1 MTSDSKTTSRKFTK
15 KELLITG
22 LSLILAIIFLSIAF
36 SGVNVSDVFSSMMDV
51 SLYWLFLMILFQ
63 MLSHYFRALRWKV
76 VIGEIKN
83 DVSVNVLMGSLLIGY
98 ALNGIIPRLGELS
111 RAVIVG
117 KMSKVSRTATFG
129 TIVIERVIDLF
140 FFAGSIILA
149 AVLYEGDIYLDFPW
163 LKTSVY
169 LGGVAFLIAVVAF
182 IFSIRYE
189 QIFVRHLRTVV
200 SLVSAKLAERAV
212 EVFEK
217 VNTGLGSLSGVVNY
231 LIMIAYS
238 VLIMLFYAL
247 TAYAGFQA
255 LGIGTELTVTDAFVV
270 MAISSIGVMIPT
282 PGGIG
287 SYHTLAKSV
296 LVSLYALTA
305 EQGIVYATF
314 VHGVTYILHIVVAV
328 GYFFYFKFSN
338 SQITGDTLLNS
349 ENE

>member
-1 MTSDSKTTSRKFTK
+1 
-15 KELLITG
+15 
-22 LSLILAIIFLSIAF
+22 LAGVFLYIAF
-36 SGVNVSDVFSSMMDV
+36 RGVDVAKVFSSMMNV
-51 SLYWLFLMILFQ
+51 SISWLILLIVFQ

-76 VIGEIKN
+76 VIGEIKS

-98 ALNGIIPRLGELS
+98 ALNGVIPRLGELS

-117 KMSKVSRTATFG
+117 KISKVSRTATFG

-149 AVLYEGDIYLDFPW
+149 AVLYDGDIYREFPW
-163 LKTSVY
+163 LKTSIYV
-169 LGGVAFLIAVVAF
+169 GAVAF
-182 IFSIRYE
+182 IIAVIAFVFSIRYE
-189 QIFVRHLRTVV
+189 QVFTRHLRKIV
-200 SLVSAKLAERAV
+200 SLFSAKLADRAV
-212 EVFEK
+212 DMFSK
-217 VNTGLGSLSGVVNY
+217 VNTGLGSLSGVGNY

-255 LGIGTELTVTDAFVV
+255 LGIGTNLTVTDAFVV

-305 EQGIVYATF
+305 EQGIIYATF
-314 VHGVTYILHIVVAV
+314 VHGVTYLLHIIVAV
-328 GYFFYFKFSN
+328 GYFFYFKFTDSQLTSN
-338 SQITGDTLLNS
+338 SLLSS
-349 ENE
+349 ESE